1 MRHTDGVSNLQFH
14 FVRKTCRHHIFTD
27 VTRHVSRTAVYLG
40 RIFARKRAAAVRTSS
55 AVCIHYDFSAR
66 QTGIAFRSAHGKFSR
81 RIDEVFC
88 VAVQK
93 RRRHD
98 RADHV
103 FYDIRRD
110 LFLRHVFAML
120 RRYDNRI
127 DTNGRS
133 AVVFYRNLRFPVGA
147 EIFQQTRLS
156 HFRQSLRQTM
166 RKDNGKRHI
175 FFRLAARITEHQA
188 LISRAEQIVLAAA
201 RFMFAGSIH
210 AERDICGL
218 TVDQFEDAAPIV
230 CESAEIVTDLFDHLT
245 RGLLVIDVRLCRNF
259 AR

>member
-1 MRHTDGVSNLQFH
+1 
-14 FVRKTCRHHIFTD
+14 
-27 VTRHVSRTAVYLG
+27 
-40 RIFARKRAAAVRTSS
+40 
-55 AVCIHYDFSAR
+55 
-66 QTGIAFRSAHGKFSR
+66 
-81 RIDEVFC
+81 
-88 VAVQK
+88 
-93 RRRHD
+93 
-98 RADHV
+98 
-103 FYDIRRD
+103 
-110 LFLRHVFAML
+110 ML

-127 DTNGRS
+127 DPNGRS

-166 RKDNGKRHI
+166 RKHNGKRHI
-175 FFRLAARITEHQA
+175 FFRFAARIAEHQA

-218 TVDQFEDAAPIV
+218 TVDQFEDAASIV

-245 RGLLVIDVRLCRNF
+245 RGLLVIDVPVKNNVLYAAQHSTAERAFSSARRSSSKMVSAIVSQTLSGCPSVTLSLVKKRLIF
-259 AR
+259 HFLF